1 MPQETP
7 LLIPDEASRD
17 EKRRQMRLKLER
29 TLSPE
34 KITAYVKAQLG
45 DRNSMLASELLLSEG
60 DTFIKMIYIRLYG
73 QRKRVGYR
81 LEMKNTVEKE
91 GFRFRDFLILKA
103 PGKNEPGT
111 WRRTARIGE
120 QREGSWNYLRECS
133 RRTEMNSGEYAIN

>member
-45 DRNSMLASELLLSEG
+45 DRNSMLASELLLRGGHIYQNDLHPPVRSEKKGRIPPGNEEYGGKGWISVPGFPDSEG
-60 DTFIKMIYIRLYG
+60 AG
-73 QRKRVGYR
+73 
-81 LEMKNTVEKE
+81 EK
-91 GFRFRDFLILKA
+91 
-103 PGKNEPGT
+103 
-111 WRRTARIGE
+111 
-120 QREGSWNYLRECS
+120 
-133 RRTEMNSGEYAIN
+133 